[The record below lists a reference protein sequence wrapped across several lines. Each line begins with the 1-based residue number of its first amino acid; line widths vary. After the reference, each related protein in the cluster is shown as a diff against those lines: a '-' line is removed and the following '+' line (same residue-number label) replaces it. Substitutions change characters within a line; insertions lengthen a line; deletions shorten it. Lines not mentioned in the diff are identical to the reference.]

1 MIFLKNQNSINLNK
15 KVSKNKTQIFYN
27 YKYFIYLI
35 IFTYFLYS
43 IFLSNKEQ
51 NYEKELNYEKEQ
63 KLKLINENFFFIDSN
78 NLENIVPHMY
88 GYYIS
93 VDGIYTDNYYKQIGE
108 YIEPGP
114 QGVYIM
120 IRKIG
125 DELII
130 NQDFYGS
137 MGLYFYENK
146 DDNYFALSN
155 SFLLL
160 VEELIGRQN
169 ISFNKDYA
177 DNLITTDLCSYSIS
191 ETLIKEVNQ
200 ISANSYLI
208 INIKSKTVKIKSID
222 YEENTIPLESE
233 KGLEI
238 IDKWVDKWSFILRSL
253 KKQTD
258 NISIDLSGGFDT
270 RTLLSI
276 MLNTGIDLNEIYIHS
291 YIDKLHDHDVDYN
304 IATNISYKYGFQLN
318 NKNLDNKNILLKAR
332 DSIIYTIYTKLGFH
346 KEFYLKDKFFIK
358 PRFSFTGSGGEALRG
373 APNIPIKLFI
383 KSLSYRNIKGHS
395 KEFYNSSE
403 RLFNRSILILKEENN
418 LENDYQISYNLYYK
432 GTGRN
437 HFGKSA
443 LEDFISNI
451 YSIQPLM
458 DPDIKKIKFEINE
471 ESSKDLIAYI
481 YVRFAHDLINFPF
494 QGNRSLELKSIEK
507 AEKLNLKK
515 TPYKIKSNYN
525 PNFYI
530 DNKRVSPSIPSQKA
544 ENPHSFFYH
553 LFKTTKYK
561 KIINKIYDMNVYKWA
576 NKYMEEIKY
585 QPLSQHFALL
595 SIAKT
600 FFLLSS
606 NKTKLNNSFIF

>member
-1 MIFLKNQNSINLNK
+1 MTSKNPKSISINK
-15 KVSKNKTQIFYN
+15 KVSEHKTHIFYN
-27 YKYFIYLI
+27 YKFYIYII

-43 IFLSNKEQ
+43 IHFCDNEQ
-51 NYEKELNYEKEQ
+51 NYEKKENT
-63 KLKLINENFFFIDSN
+63 KLINENFFFIDSN

-93 VDGIYTDNYYKQIGE
+93 VDGIYTDNFYKQIGE

-137 MGLYFYENK
+137 IGLYLYENK
-146 DDNYFALSN
+146 ANNYFALSN

-160 VEELIGRQN
+160 VEKLIGRQN

-177 DNLITTDLCSYSIS
+177 DNLITTDFCSFSIS
-191 ETLIKEVNQ
+191 ETLIQEVNQ
-200 ISANSYLI
+200 ISTNSYLV
-208 INIKSKTVKIKSID
+208 INIKSKTFKIRNID
-222 YEENTIPLESE
+222 YEENTIPFESE

-276 MLNTGIDLNEIYIHS
+276 MLNTGIDLKEIYIRS
-291 YIDKLHDHDVDYN
+291 NTDKLHDHDVDFN
-304 IATNISYKYGFQLN
+304 IATNISSKYGFKLN
-318 NKNLDNKNILLKAR
+318 NLNFENKHILLNAE
-332 DSIIYTIYTKLGFH
+332 DSIINTIYAKLGFH
-346 KEFYLKDKFFIK
+346 KEFYLRDKFYIK
-358 PRFSFTGSGGEALRG
+358 PRFAFAGSGGEALRG
-373 APNIPIKLFI
+373 EPHLPIKIFI
-383 KSLSYRNIKGHS
+383 KPLSSRNIKGHS
-395 KEFYNSSE
+395 QEFYNSSE
-403 RLFNRSILILKEENN
+403 RLFNRSISILKEEKN
-418 LENDYQISYNLYYK
+418 LDNDYEISYNLYYK
-432 GTGRN
+432 ALGRN

-443 LEDFISNI
+443 LEDFITNI
-451 YSIQPLM
+451 YTIQPLM
-458 DPDIKKIKFEINE
+458 DPDIKKIKFEVNE
-471 ESSKDLIAYI
+471 ESSNDLIAYI

-530 DNKRVSPSIPSQKA
+530 DNKRVSPSFSSQKVD
-544 ENPHSFFYH
+544 NPYSFFYH

-576 NKYMEEIKY
+576 NKYMEKIKFH
-585 QPLSQHFALL
+585 PLSQHFALL

-600 FFLLSS
+600 FYLLSS
-606 NKTKLNNSFIF
+606 NKAKLNNSFIF

>member
-1 MIFLKNQNSINLNK
+1 MTSKNQKSISINK
-15 KVSKNKTQIFYN
+15 KVSEYKTHIFYN
-27 YKYFIYLI
+27 YKFYIYII

-43 IFLSNKEQ
+43 IRFCDGEQ
-51 NYEKELNYEKEQ
+51 NYEKKENT
-63 KLKLINENFFFIDSN
+63 KLINKNFFFIDSN

-93 VDGIYTDNYYKQIGE
+93 IDGIYTDNFYKQIGE

-137 MGLYFYENK
+137 IGLYLYENK
-146 DDNYFALSN
+146 ANNYFALSN

-160 VEELIGRQN
+160 VEKLIGRQN

-177 DNLITTDLCSYSIS
+177 DNLITTNLCSFSIS
-191 ETLIKEVNQ
+191 ETLIQEVNQ
-200 ISANSYLI
+200 ISTNSYLV
-208 INIKSKTVKIKSID
+208 INIKSKTFKIRNID
-222 YEENTIPLESE
+222 YEENTIPFESE

-276 MLNTGIDLNEIYIHS
+276 MLNTGIDLKEIYIRS
-291 YIDKLHDHDVDYN
+291 NTDKLHDHDVDFN
-304 IATNISYKYGFQLN
+304 IATNISSKYGFKLN
-318 NKNLDNKNILLKAR
+318 NLNFENKHILLNAE
-332 DSIIYTIYTKLGFH
+332 DSIINTIYAKLGFH
-346 KEFYLKDKFFIK
+346 KEFYLRDKFYIK
-358 PRFSFTGSGGEALRG
+358 PRFAFAGSGGEALRG
-373 APNIPIKLFI
+373 EPHLPIKIFI
-383 KSLSYRNIKGHS
+383 KSLSSRNIKGHS
-395 KEFYNSSE
+395 QEFYNSSE
-403 RLFNRSILILKEENN
+403 RLFNRSISILKEEKN
-418 LENDYQISYNLYYK
+418 LHNDYEISYNLYCK
-432 GTGRN
+432 ALGRN

-443 LEDFISNI
+443 LEDFITNI
-451 YSIQPLM
+451 YTIQPLM
-458 DPDIKKIKFEINE
+458 DPDIKKIKFEVNE
-471 ESSKDLIAYI
+471 ESSNDLIAYI

-494 QGNRSLELKSIEK
+494 QGNRSLERKSIEK
-507 AEKLNLKK
+507 AEKLNLNKI
-515 TPYKIKSNYN
+515 PYKIKSNYN

-530 DNKRVSPSIPSQKA
+530 DNKRVSPSFSSKKVD
-544 ENPHSFFYH
+544 NPYSFFYH

-561 KIINKIYDMNVYKWA
+561 KIINKIYDINVYKWA
-576 NKYMEEIKY
+576 NKYMEKIKY
-585 QPLSQHFALL
+585 HPLSQHFALL

-600 FFLLSS
+600 IDLLSS
-606 NKTKLNNSFIF
+606 NKTKIKNSFIF